1 LGTNPYSNIQ
11 NPYSHR
17 DPYVQS
23 LPLSSRGS
31 DLRTTPT
38 YGIVTREIDDEVRE
52 VGIVAADADVGVV
65 SDSGRWRRG

>member
-1 LGTNPYSNIQ
+1 
-11 NPYSHR
+11 
-17 DPYVQS
+17 VQS

-38 YGIVTREIDDEVRE
+38 YGIVTREIGDEVRE